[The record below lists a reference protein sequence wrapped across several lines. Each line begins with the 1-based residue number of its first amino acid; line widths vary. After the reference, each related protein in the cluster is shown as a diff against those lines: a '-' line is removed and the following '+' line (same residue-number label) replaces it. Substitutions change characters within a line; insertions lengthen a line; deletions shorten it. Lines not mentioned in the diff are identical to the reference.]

1 MSSEICLGVKKGH
14 NKQTGIMASFFFIRK
29 WKRLQMKLLP
39 SNFDDRTIPAFKNPV
54 KLSSKLSLLLRSRLT
69 VMWMLYRQC
78 TEVDLG
84 GVSVVYLALSV
95 CDCSINY
102 ILHAMSLT
110 FYGAVL
116 SYIRNCHL
124 LTDVRLKN
132 ISFLY
137 NNTDQNHLLKIVNTL
152 DKNKDTLHR
161 RGDGGM
167 GELTLPRPHMFCNDG
182 HNIGVKNGGNI
193 FCRFIQPL

>member
-1 MSSEICLGVKKGH
+1 M
-14 NKQTGIMASFFFIRK
+14 
-29 WKRLQMKLLP
+29 
-39 SNFDDRTIPAFKNPV
+39 
-54 KLSSKLSLLLRSRLT
+54 
-69 VMWMLYRQC
+69 
-78 TEVDLG
+78 
-84 GVSVVYLALSV
+84 YLALSV
-95 CDCSINY
+95 CDSSINY

-110 FYGAVL
+110 FYAAVL

-152 DKNKDTLHR
+152 DKNKSEWIKIPYIGVGI
-161 RGDGGM
+161 GDGGM

-182 HNIGVKNGGNI
+182 HDTGVKNGGNI

>member
-1 MSSEICLGVKKGH
+1 
-14 NKQTGIMASFFFIRK
+14 MA
-29 WKRLQMKLLP
+29 L
-39 SNFDDRTIPAFKNPV
+39 N
-54 KLSSKLSLLLRSRLT
+54 
-69 VMWMLYRQC
+69 
-78 TEVDLG
+78 
-84 GVSVVYLALSV
+84 
-95 CDCSINY
+95 
-102 ILHAMSLT
+102 

-132 ISFLY
+132 TSFLY

-152 DKNKDTLHR
+152 DKNKSEWIKIPYIGVVI
-161 RGDGGM
+161 GDGDM

-182 HNIGVKNGGNI
+182 HDIGVKNGGNI